1 MITFILAFAVFLAL
15 HSIPAIPG
23 IRQRLVAI
31 LGRKLYLAT
40 YSLISIAALAWVFHA
55 AFALDYL
62 ELWAPAAWQAWV
74 AIASVPVAL
83 FLLVAGLISPN
94 PLSISFRRGEEKAG
108 AIVAVT
114 RHPVLWGF
122 VLWAF
127 GHLVVNGD
135 LRSVMLF
142 GALGIFAV
150 IGMVMTERRNRRRLG
165 ASWSAD
171 TKSSSV
177 LPFAAIIRGR
187 AALSFDRPMVIG
199 MVASALI
206 TIWLLAGGHASLFSA
221 DPLALASS

>member
-1 MITFILAFAVFLAL
+1 LITFILAFAVFLAL